1 MHLSWRQ
8 DSCCLH
14 RTCTHE
20 KIKKQYKFALSIS
33 FPSSILVRFLFVWP
47 WSLID
52 FPYIFYLCSLFILSL
67 KISSWISGFQ
77 FLQQYSLTHFDVFVG
92 HRHTAFTRQ
101 QTSKPVTFGSQT
113 CLRHFYWFEG
123 VTEIEWQMLS
133 QHWSHIPMWER
144 TASVAFIC
152 CYLDKSWIGGYLRST
167 VPKTTPQKTVLGWQW
182 RKQPKFV
189 GSLSSDLWF

>member
-1 MHLSWRQ
+1 MHTWENKETVQICPFYFLSKFYSSQ
-8 DSCCLH
+8 IFVCLTLITYWFSVH
-14 RTCTHE
+14 LLPLQSIHIIFE
-20 KIKKQYKFALSIS
+20 YFLLDLWLPILAALFSDT
-33 FPSSILVRFLFVWP
+33 L
-47 WSLID
+47 
-52 FPYIFYLCSLFILSL
+52 
-67 KISSWISGFQ
+67 
-77 FLQQYSLTHFDVFVG
+77 FDVFVG